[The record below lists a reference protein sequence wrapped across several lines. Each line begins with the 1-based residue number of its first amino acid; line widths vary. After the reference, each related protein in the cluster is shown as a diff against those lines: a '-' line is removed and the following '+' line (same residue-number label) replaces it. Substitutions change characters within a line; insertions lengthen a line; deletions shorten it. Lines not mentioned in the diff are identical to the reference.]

1 MQSKIRRPKKY
12 EIIILAAGQGFQL
25 DGFNK
30 LLIRDPLTKKKILDI
45 YLDIFK
51 NYKITIVL
59 GFRAINVMHE
69 YPKLNYI
76 FNPRWA
82 TTNNSYSLSLALSN
96 NPVIILS
103 GDLIFEKKLIHD
115 LINCNHNSVV
125 TKNNFNRNSN
135 SLNAII
141 DKKKNIK
148 NIYQGKIK
156 SINDRE
162 AMGIFLIKD
171 RKILNEIKDK
181 CNVNKKGFVA
191 ENLPFNKWE
200 FKNFDATNYR
210 LDEINNPEDFL
221 SIKKKYNIYEH

>member
-1 MQSKIRRPKKY
+1 
-12 EIIILAAGQGFQL
+12 
-25 DGFNK
+25 
-30 LLIRDPLTKKKILDI
+30 
-45 YLDIFK
+45 
-51 NYKITIVL
+51 
-59 GFRAINVMHE
+59 MHE

-76 FNPRWA
+76 FNPCWA

-103 GDLIFEKKLIHD
+103 GDLIFEKKLIRD

-141 DKKKNIK
+141 DKKKNIR

-191 ENLPFNKWE
+191 ENLPFNKCE
-200 FKNFDATNYR
+200 FKNFDATYYR

-221 SIKKKYNIYEH
+221 SIKKKYNI